1 MAGSSLLYY
10 VGVVVLV
17 CVRCDEDHQHFPSSF
32 STSSG
37 QREKRSAETEKQR
50 QSLSYWLE
58 DGQSQLS
65 QALLL
70 EPNKRM
76 AKNIILVIGDGMSLS
91 TNTAGRI
98 FKGQSQGRDG
108 VSAELSWDQFPHI
121 GQSFSLSHCEGVTV
135 RGGNVQG
142 YPRPITWTPWSRT
155 APPPPSACTAG

>member
-1 MAGSSLLYY
+1 MAGRFLLYY
-10 VGVVVLV
+10 VGLVVFV
-17 CVRCDEDHQHFPSSF
+17 CVSCDEDHQHFPPSA
-32 STSSG
+32 STPSG
-37 QREKRSAETEKQR
+37 QRDKRSAETENQ

-58 DGQSQLS
+58 DGRTQLS

-108 VSAELSWDQFPHI
+108 VSAQLSWDKFPHI
-121 GQSFSLSHCEGVTV
+121 GQSPQS
-135 RGGNVQG
+135 Q
-142 YPRPITWTPWSRT
+142 
-155 APPPPSACTAG
+155 

>member
-1 MAGSSLLYY
+1 MAASSLLYY
-10 VGVVVLV
+10 LGVVVVVVV
-17 CVRCDEDHQHFPSSF
+17 CVTCDDDHQHFPSSF

-37 QREKRSAETEKQR
+37 QREKRSAQTVKQR

-58 DGQSQLS
+58 DGQTQLS

-76 AKNIILVIGDGMSLS
+76 AKNIILVIGDGMSLT

-108 VSAELSWDQFPHI
+108 VSAQLSWDKFPHI
-121 GQSFSLSHCEGVTV
+121 GQSLSQSL
-135 RGGNVQG
+135 
-142 YPRPITWTPWSRT
+142 
-155 APPPPSACTAG
+155 

>member
-17 CVRCDEDHQHFPSSF
+17 CVRCDDDHQHAPSSF

-37 QREKRSAETEKQR
+37 QREKRSAETEEQ
-50 QSLSYWLE
+50 QTPSYWL
-58 DGQSQLS
+58 DQGQTQLS

-108 VSAELSWDQFPHI
+108 VSEQLSWDQFPHI
-121 GQSFSLSHCEGVTV
+121 GQS
-135 RGGNVQG
+135 R
-142 YPRPITWTPWSRT
+142 SR
-155 APPPPSACTAG
+155 AERR

>member
-1 MAGSSLLYY
+1 MAGRSLLYY
-10 VGVVVLV
+10 VGAVVFVSVL
-17 CVRCDEDHQHFPSSF
+17 CDDDHHFPSSF
-32 STSSG
+32 STPTSG
-37 QREKRSAETEKQR
+37 QREKRSVETETQ

-58 DGQSQLS
+58 DGRSQLS

-108 VSAELSWDQFPHI
+108 VSAQLSWDKFPHI
-121 GQSFSLSHCEGVTV
+121 GQSWSL
-135 RGGNVQG
+135 
-142 YPRPITWTPWSRT
+142 WWSE
-155 APPPPSACTAG
+155 S

>member
-10 VGVVVLV
+10 VGLVVVVVVV
-17 CVRCDEDHQHFPSSF
+17 CVRCDDDHQHPPSSF

-37 QREKRSAETEKQR
+37 PREKRSAETERQR

-58 DGQSQLS
+58 EGQSQLS

-98 FKGQSQGRDG
+98 FKGQSKGRDG
-108 VSAELSWDQFPHI
+108 VSAQLSWETFPHI
-121 GQSFSLSHCEGVTV
+121 GQVSLSERGSEGCKIF
-135 RGGNVQG
+135 RFIQDLQHGRHGPGQ
-142 YPRPITWTPWSRT
+142 RRHRL
-155 APPPPSACTAG
+155 